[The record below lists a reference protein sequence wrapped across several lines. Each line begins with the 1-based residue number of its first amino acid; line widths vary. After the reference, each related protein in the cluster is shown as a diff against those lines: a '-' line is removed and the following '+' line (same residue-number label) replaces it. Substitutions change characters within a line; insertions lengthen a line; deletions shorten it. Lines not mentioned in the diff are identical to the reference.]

1 MVNTSTSVYGGP
13 GMGQPT
19 IYEPEEIKD
28 VRVPPK
34 PKASLSHH
42 RRQLALNEDFKG
54 RVLMLGLALCHRI
67 LNVEDAQN
75 TKLAYLHGKA
85 HDFINNPETFL
96 DKLPVSVAALLP
108 ENLISA
114 RDISDEDLEPVI
126 EDAFDG
132 LAQLV
137 GSKEWKKLLT
147 VQN

>member
-1 MVNTSTSVYGGP
+1 MTNTVASVYGMAGYN
-13 GMGQPT
+13 QPT

-28 VRVPPK
+28 VKAPPK
-34 PKASLSHH
+34 PKISLSHR
-42 RRQLALNEDFKG
+42 RRQLALDEDFKG

-75 TKLAYLHGKA
+75 TKLAYLQGKA

-108 ENLISA
+108 EESLSVNV
-114 RDISDEDLEPVI
+114 SDAHLQPVI

-132 LAQLV
+132 LAYLV
-137 GSKEWKKLLT
+137 GSKEWKTAILNDLS
-147 VQN
+147 